1 MEKSKFK
8 RQMVVLDKEGKLKMT
23 SEETLPLKNNQVLI
37 KVKYAPVSN
46 YDKSCVQFKRDQMA
60 GKDISREALG
70 SEGSGIIE

>member
-46 YDKSCVQFKRDQMA
+46 YDKSCV
-60 GKDISREALG
+60 
-70 SEGSGIIE
+70 